1 MLEILVQYQFSSVV
15 SVSNVTS
22 SLQCFQLEQ
31 SAVTVK
37 TPKHALSFARH
48 CNYRNTKCREI
59 HSPKK
64 NMRPRKGMNSIYEA
78 KIGDSG
84 VGGNN

>member
-48 CNYRNTKCREI
+48 CNYRNTKCRD
-59 HSPKK
+59 
-64 NMRPRKGMNSIYEA
+64 MRPRKGMNSIYEA